1 MPRQYDLTIPPE
13 YRVMSTQVTQ
23 YGEPIMPDVNPAAMG
38 SFGRRPQD
46 ANDAHQ
52 IGMQE
57 EVWKKGESPLK
68 TAQQNA
74 NSYTAWLRKITRT
87 GQINAA
93 EVTEYEGSSKVTY
106 HSTGSDDQVSNVKGM
121 RITGDPETVGAALR
135 NATSSSFERV
145 APVDSERAQQSA
157 HRTVRNMPDAQRLA
171 FQAVLARDPSALQS
185 LAPTALAGVSQVFE
199 MVDESGVPRPVIN
212 GPENASNPADFQ
224 NVLNNAARKQSFA
237 VNSRPAAVFHPAQS
251 NYEDSYG
258 LTNTTMGALGPAQ
271 QMRVQQA
278 QVAALNNLAR
288 ANAQRANLTAR
299 WKQQMV
305 AANNAARNGQNALAK
320 QQAQAAAN
328 TQKQLAQANAKA
340 NQAVAQ
346 KQQVDKTAA
355 TLPSRGRTATAPVS
369 SSSAPAVQKRA
380 TTAPALTVN
389 PSARAMALIK
399 QLAAARPAVKQTL
412 FYLERA
418 TAKQQEFV
426 KLVKDKKLPQV
437 LWGAHFKV
445 IGDEFMQAAGSASKV
460 KIPAERQFTQ
470 DLVGLATS
478 NYMVF
483 RSNLEGNAAQATNW
497 AANAQKYATRIQ
509 AAIAAVLAAIDAAKN
524 QQTTQQQQQQ
534 QQQGGGSTSTS
545 TFPSGGGSSS
555 GGNTAQDELSV
566 SESYLDSSG
575 GGAGQSGSTSTSSF
589 STAELTPG
597 AQSYVS
603 TGSQMTVSDE
613 YVNADGTVDPEFAT
627 GGEEFVAEPQTSKGV
642 KIALTLGLIA
652 ATGAGLYMVAKR

>member
-1 MPRQYDLTIPPE
+1 
-13 YRVMSTQVTQ
+13 
-23 YGEPIMPDVNPAAMG
+23 
-38 SFGRRPQD
+38 
-46 ANDAHQ
+46 
-52 IGMQE
+52 
-57 EVWKKGESPLK
+57 
-68 TAQQNA
+68 
-74 NSYTAWLRKITRT
+74 
-87 GQINAA
+87 
-93 EVTEYEGSSKVTY
+93 
-106 HSTGSDDQVSNVKGM
+106 
-121 RITGDPETVGAALR
+121 
-135 NATSSSFERV
+135 
-145 APVDSERAQQSA
+145 
-157 HRTVRNMPDAQRLA
+157 
-171 FQAVLARDPSALQS
+171 
-185 LAPTALAGVSQVFE
+185 
-199 MVDESGVPRPVIN
+199 
-212 GPENASNPADFQ
+212 
-224 NVLNNAARKQSFA
+224 
-237 VNSRPAAVFHPAQS
+237 
-251 NYEDSYG
+251 
-258 LTNTTMGALGPAQ
+258 
-271 QMRVQQA
+271 
-278 QVAALNNLAR
+278 
-288 ANAQRANLTAR
+288 
-299 WKQQMV
+299 
-305 AANNAARNGQNALAK
+305 
-320 QQAQAAAN
+320 
-328 TQKQLAQANAKA
+328 
-340 NQAVAQ
+340 
-346 KQQVDKTAA
+346 
-355 TLPSRGRTATAPVS
+355 
-369 SSSAPAVQKRA
+369 
-380 TTAPALTVN
+380 
-389 PSARAMALIK
+389 MALIK

-426 KLVKDKKLPQV
+426 KLMKDRKLPQV

-509 AAIAAVLAAIDAAKN
+509 AAIAAVLAAIDAAKK
-524 QQTTQQQQQQ
+524 QQPAQQ

-555 GGNTAQDELSV
+555 RGSTAQDELSV

-597 AQSYVS
+597 AQSYFD